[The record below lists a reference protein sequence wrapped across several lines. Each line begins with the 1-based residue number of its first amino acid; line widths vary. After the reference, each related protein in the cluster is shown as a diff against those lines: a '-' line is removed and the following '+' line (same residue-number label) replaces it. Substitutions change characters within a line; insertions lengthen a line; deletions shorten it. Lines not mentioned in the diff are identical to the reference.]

1 MKLTHE
7 FFTRLVLETIYLQ
20 PTDPDVTEDELFEA
34 YEDAY
39 TNDPFIRVRENLP
52 NLKHVVGTN
61 YCDLSVRPTHPGG
74 RPTII
79 VFSVID
85 NMIKGASGQAL
96 QNMNVVFDL
105 DETTGLV

>member
-1 MKLTHE
+1 LRLREIGWIPCEGIFLEVPLCVCEAHVLLNVDGTMKLTHE

-39 TNDPFIRVRENLP
+39 TNAPFIRIRKNLP

-61 YCDLSVRPTHPGG
+61 Y
-74 RPTII
+74 
-79 VFSVID
+79 
-85 NMIKGASGQAL
+85 
-96 QNMNVVFDL
+96 
-105 DETTGLV
+105 